1 MELIDFDGAFQ
12 QYVSGWIKENSARFG
27 GDMDLMEQE
36 MPGLYLAWIETPA
49 DFLDGKAPISYFAEH
64 EDAWALVD
72 WMCRYLEAGVPL
84 PDLLLERLVEV
95 GQPAEQ
101 PLLML
106 LDNPDAGAEAILH
119 TIGLLTQLES
129 TLPMAQYIQRVAGAE
144 RADEEIA
151 ERAAEALYAMGEE
164 AVPAMLAALPEAAEA
179 GQDLLLDV
187 LSHYPGEE
195 SVYQLALE
203 RFETRP
209 EQRALFAGYLG
220 RLGDDRA
227 VPALLRVAEN
237 PQTNYLDFIEISA
250 AIEQLGGE
258 APAARE
264 FEDDPYYESLKQV
277 DE

>member
-12 QYVSGWIKENSARFG
+12 GHVGDWIKENSARFG
-27 GDMDLMEQE
+27 GDMDRMEQE
-36 MPGLYLAWIETPA
+36 MPALYLRWIETPA
-49 DFLDGKAPISYFAEH
+49 DFLEGKTPVQYFSEH

-72 WMCRYLEAGVPL
+72 WMCRYLDEGVPL

-101 PLLML
+101 PLMML
-106 LDNPDAGAEAILH
+106 LSNPDAGGEAVLH

-129 TLPMAQYIQRVAGAE
+129 IQPLSQYIRRVVGVESAN
-144 RADEEIA
+144 EEIA
-151 ERAAEALYAMGEE
+151 ESAAEALHAMGEA
-164 AVPAMLAALPEAAEA
+164 AVPAMLAALPEATEA

-195 SVYQLALE
+195 SVYQMALD
-203 RFETRP
+203 RFENRP

-227 VPALLRVAEN
+227 VHTLLRVAEN
-237 PQTNYLDFIEISA
+237 AQTNYLDFIEISA

-258 APAARE
+258 APAARD
-264 FEDDPYYESLKQV
+264 FEDDPYYEALK
-277 DE
+277 